1 MTMMKVCMPERR
13 STHTMRRGVPRHPG
27 VHRGLTLTELVV
39 AIALFTLV
47 LGLLGFP
54 LISAFGYIQKAI
66 AQSDAK
72 TAGLKVTR
80 QLRQEIEGA
89 GHVFAIPPS
98 GEWIS
103 FIPADENGS
112 STFGNYESA
121 SAVSFVRY
129 SRVLDYPWTWDKA
142 ADEWRLLQPNRSEA
156 AFEDQYERRHYPF
169 YSKNVDSQRSNPYI
183 LARYQEEDLTFRSAT
198 VTALDGSYPMDQDDY
213 WNLLDSERN
222 QGLLLRKFRDDM
234 VAVTPHGPDW
244 DVSQFTV
251 RPMRVATEAL
261 QRGDSDSSAVCTSV
275 FSRYPLWA
283 GRSRDLDEYEASL
296 LEKFYY
302 PLVDTMA
309 VDQLTDL
316 RDFINNSYSNLTLRK
331 NPEYQLYPLYPDTAD
346 GPVKAAKNWRNPF
359 GYQIRVFDRNGQLAF
374 GFVYDNNLKKYTDS
388 VCNRH
393 YMEWPPIGRNDL
405 SSNDFV
411 SMVDFYNLNDP
422 DVQEWKTAVMR
433 QRAAGQVVFDQ
444 PMRVSSLQVASVGS
458 IFTAKLPTPDDTK
471 WIDGITYLVSPS
483 AVIKV
488 TDESGNNE
496 TFRLVKSAKDFTAG
510 TFYFPN
516 LGGENWYSGSTRE
529 VQFKAKGILNAG
541 NWTVVNPT
549 DNKPYRYTICDLQPT
564 DTVVATYSTQ
574 GMLDLGLTLSRKDRS
589 GAKQQNARQN
599 YTVNLRVEARNA
611 MRRARRSE

>member
-1 MTMMKVCMPERR
+1 MPERR

-222 QGLLLRKFRDDM
+222 QGVLLRKFRDDM

-283 GRSRDLDEYEASL
+283 GRSRDLDEYIPGL
-296 LEKFYY
+296 LQTFYY
-302 PLVDTMA
+302 PLVDSA
-309 VDQLTDL
+309 EADPLDDL
-316 RDFINNSYSNLTLRK
+316 RKFVKTEFPL
-331 NPEYQLYPLYPDTAD
+331 YQIYPDTPS
-346 GPVKAAKNWRNPF
+346 GPVSAAKNWRNPF
-359 GYQIRVFDRNGQLAF
+359 GYQIRVYNGAGQVGF
-374 GFVYDNNLKKYTDS
+374 GVFIDKTATPPTYTAI
-388 VCNRH
+388 CNRH
-393 YMEWPPIGRNDL
+393 YMEWPPIDRYDL
-405 SSNDFV
+405 ASQHATTLDWMFNIS
-411 SMVDFYNLNDP
+411 DP
-422 DVQEWKTAVMR
+422 DVRQWRTDVLR
-433 QRAAGQVVFDQ
+433 QRAAGQVVFEQ
-444 PMRVSSLQVASVGS
+444 PYKPQRESKTLVWDGAN
-458 IFTAKLPTPDDTK
+458 FYLPKPDGNWQDA
-471 WIDGITYLVSPS
+471 ITYLVKPPQIITIG
-483 AVIKV
+483 AKKY
-488 TDESGNNE
+488 
-496 TFRLVKSAKDFTAG
+496 RLVDKDPAD
-510 TFYFPN
+510 PN
-516 LGGENWYSGSTRE
+516 LKGDEFCLPY
-529 VQFKAKGILNAG
+529 QIKGIGVGRRHAQYVIEAG
-541 NWTVVNPT
+541 SPDWGKLSRLVVFGDSTLSTAPPPT
-549 DNKPYRYTICDLQPT
+549 ITASYTICDLQPT